1 MTRSQAIRQED
12 ISLSELITQSQ
23 AGNLPAFRS
32 LMDSQKQYA
41 YAVAFRLLRHEENA
55 NDIVQEAFIRV
66 WNNLGRY
73 RREVKFTTWLYK
85 IVVNLCYDKIKM
97 ESRQKKI
104 FGRFG
109 DDPHTTDI
117 ADTRNLHDTIE
128 TNDLTAHILSE
139 SKRLPPK
146 EYLVFCLR
154 DIQDFSIEEIAEVAG
169 MSIGSVKTNLCYAR
183 RRVRNAINRLQ
194 ESEHI

>member
-1 MTRSQAIRQED
+1 
-12 ISLSELITQSQ
+12 
-23 AGNLPAFRS
+23 
-32 LMDSQKQYA
+32 
-41 YAVAFRLLRHEENA
+41 
-55 NDIVQEAFIRV
+55 
-66 WNNLGRY
+66 
-73 RREVKFTTWLYK
+73 
-85 IVVNLCYDKIKM
+85 M

-117 ADTRNLHDTIE
+117 ADTRSLHDAIE
-128 TNDLTAHILSE
+128 ANDLTEHILSE
-139 SKRLPPK
+139 SKNLPPK

-194 ESEHI
+194 ENEHI

>member
-1 MTRSQAIRQED
+1 MTRAQDIRQEN
-12 ISLSELITQSQ
+12 ISLSDLITQSL
-23 AGNLPAFRS
+23 AGSLPAFRS

-41 YAVAFRLLRHEENA
+41 YAVAFRLLHHEENA

-73 RREVKFTTWLYK
+73 RKEVKFTTWLYK
-85 IVVNLCYDKIKM
+85 IVVNLCYDKIKT
-97 ESRQKKI
+97 ESRHKRI
-104 FGRFG
+104 FGRS
-109 DDPHTTDI
+109 DDHFTSTDV
-117 ADTRNLHDTIE
+117 ADTRSLHDTIE
-128 TNDLTAHILSE
+128 ANDLSEHILSE
-139 SKRLPPK
+139 SKKLPPK
-146 EYLVFCLR
+146 EYIVFCLR

-194 ESEHI
+194 ESELV